1 MEKLEKT
8 KSEEREE
15 SFDHRTFG
23 SEHNWFFS
31 NTAPGFLSWGPQG
44 YKLKELIRNYI
55 NRFQREVCGVQL
67 VKTPILAKKELF
79 LKTGHL
85 PLYSEN
91 IFAEI
96 KRGEEELILRPMT
109 CPHHILL
116 AKEIIISKSQLPYLM
131 GENSLLHRDEYS
143 GGLLGLKRVRAMELI
158 DTHIFLLP
166 EQASEL
172 IPRVLSWIWRL
183 LRKFQIELKEIVL
196 ATKTSKNKYISGEEE
211 WKEVESVLFNS
222 ASGWAEKNNLSSLLV
237 KREGDAA
244 FYGPKIDFNA
254 VDKQNQTYTIS
265 TLQLDCFMTKRLGFE
280 LDSLNPWIIH
290 LGLIGTLERFIAYL
304 IERYQGKFPFW
315 LCPTQVSI
323 IPIDPEKFGGVA
335 QELAYRLSQKG
346 FRAHSDLGKERFT
359 KKVLLSSKSK
369 IPFQI
374 LVGERE
380 AQSLDVLQI
389 KQLGEK
395 EPKTFKFSEFI
406 DYLKELSSEASL

>member
-1 MEKLEKT
+1 MQDIEGKKEK
-8 KSEEREE
+8 EE

-23 SEHNWFFS
+23 TEQDWFFS

-44 YKLKELIRNYI
+44 YRLKELIRNYI
-55 NRFQREVCGVQL
+55 NAFQREVCGIQL
-67 VKTPILAKKELF
+67 VKTPVLAKKELF

-91 IFAEI
+91 IFSEI
-96 KRGEEELILRPMT
+96 KKDEEELILRPMT

-116 AKEIIISKSQLPYLM
+116 AKELITSKSQLPYFM

-166 EQASEL
+166 EQAGEL
-172 IPRVLSWIWRL
+172 IPKVLSWIWKL
-183 LRKFQIELKEIVL
+183 LKKFEIELKEIVL
-196 ATKTSKNKYISGEEE
+196 ATKATQNKYISGEEE
-211 WKEVESVLFNS
+211 WEQVESLLFNS
-222 ASGWAEKNNLSSLLV
+222 TNSWAKENNLSSLLV
-237 KREGDAA
+237 KRAGDAA

-265 TLQLDCFMTKRLGFE
+265 TLQLDCFMTKRLEFE

-304 IERYQGKFPFW
+304 IERYQGKLPFW
-315 LCPTQVSI
+315 LCPTQISI
-323 IPIDPEKFGGVA
+323 IPIDVEKFEVA
-335 QELAYRLSQKG
+335 SQALSEKLSKEG
-346 FRAHSDLGKERFT
+346 FRAQVVLGKERFT
-359 KKVLLSSKSK
+359 KKLLLSSKAK

-374 LVGERE
+374 LIGEKE
-380 AQSLDVLQI
+380 AQSLESLQVR
-389 KQLGEK
+389 QLGIK
-395 EPKTFKFSEFI
+395 EPKHFKLQEFI
-406 DYLKELSSEASL
+406 DYLKELNSEAQL